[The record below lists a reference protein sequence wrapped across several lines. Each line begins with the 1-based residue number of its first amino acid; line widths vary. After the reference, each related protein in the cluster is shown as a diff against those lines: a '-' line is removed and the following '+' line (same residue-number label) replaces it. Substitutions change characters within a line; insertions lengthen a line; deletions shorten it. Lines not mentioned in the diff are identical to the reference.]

1 MTHDYSHTCMH
12 ATYPYASV
20 CVYVQMDRYIYIY
33 IYMCVCVYTH
43 VDVDVFRVTCTV
55 PSAILA
61 HVSKLYAPV

>member
-1 MTHDYSHTCMH
+1 MTIHTPVCMQH
-12 ATYPYASV
+12 TLMHLYV
-20 CVYVQMDRYIYIY
+20 CMCRWTDIYI
-33 IYMCVCVYTH
+33 CVCVYTH